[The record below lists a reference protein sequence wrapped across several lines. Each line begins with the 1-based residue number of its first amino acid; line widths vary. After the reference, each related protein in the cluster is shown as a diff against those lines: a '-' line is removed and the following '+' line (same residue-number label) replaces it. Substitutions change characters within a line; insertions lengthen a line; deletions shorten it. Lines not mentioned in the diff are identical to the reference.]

1 MIIWSEHSRD
11 YRKNII
17 PTSFGDV
24 LIIIY
29 PMNNGL
35 YRIDIQRESVRF
47 ITDLHHKWYMY
58 DRVHSIVLY
67 ISSILYYT
75 SYSREKDLFYL
86 TT

>member
-47 ITDLHHKWYMY
+47 ITAEICIIAGTCTIEYT
-58 DRVHSIVLY
+58 VLY
-67 ISSILYYT
+67 CIYCNIH
-75 SYSREKDLFYL
+75 SREKWLFFE
-86 TT
+86 TK